1 MHTDCT
7 QMNISEVQK
16 EKKIFSHVV
25 GLISKASQL
34 FRSLFRQ
41 RELTIYFIVLM
52 DFAASIHT

>member
-1 MHTDCT
+1 
-7 QMNISEVQK
+7 MNISEVQK

-25 GLISKASQL
+25 GLISKAFQL